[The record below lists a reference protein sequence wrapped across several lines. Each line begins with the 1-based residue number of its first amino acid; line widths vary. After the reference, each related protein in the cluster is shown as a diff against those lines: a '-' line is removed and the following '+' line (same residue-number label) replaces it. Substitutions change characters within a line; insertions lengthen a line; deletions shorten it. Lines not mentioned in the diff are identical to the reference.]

1 MYFIV
6 IKAILFYKIVN
17 YINNNDIKFGPYM
30 HSVPLID
37 EYSNL
42 SKEFL

>member
-1 MYFIV
+1 MYFII

-17 YINNNDIKFGPYM
+17 YISNNNIKFGPYM
-30 HSVPLID
+30 HSVPLIND
-37 EYSNL
+37 YSKL

>member
-1 MYFIV
+1 MYFII

-17 YINNNDIKFGPYM
+17 YIRNNNIKFGPYM
-30 HSVPLID
+30 HSVPLIND
-37 EYSNL
+37 YSKL